1 MSRWTWLGRLPF
13 ERAAALQEELRA
25 AILAGAAPDTLVLCE
40 HDPVVTLGKRARPE
54 HLLLPADALAR
65 LGVAVQPASRGGE
78 ATYHG
83 PGQLVAY
90 PVIRLR
96 RGVRAHVEAMAQA
109 VIDVLAGFG
118 VIGEW
123 NVAEPGVWVQGAKI
137 CAFGVHVRH
146 GVAVHG
152 LALNLQL
159 PPERFGIIVPCG
171 KPGGRVTSL
180 HRHTSDV
187 PDCATAAPILT
198 AALARAFGLEFHH
211 VPPESLGSESG
222 IAKVK

>member
-1 MSRWTWLGRLPF
+1 VSRWTWLGRIPF
-13 ERAAALQEELRA
+13 DRAAALQEDLRA
-25 AILAGAAPDTLVLCE
+25 AILAGAAADTLLLCE

-54 HLLLPADALAR
+54 HLLLPAEQLAR
-65 LGVAVQPASRGGE
+65 LGVTVHAASRGGE

-109 VIDVLAGFG
+109 VIELLTDFG
-118 VIGEW
+118 VVGSW
-123 NVAEPGVWVQGAKI
+123 NVAEPGVWVEGAKI

-171 KPGGRVTSL
+171 KPDGLVTSL
-180 HRHTSDV
+180 HRHASDV
-187 PDCATAAPILT
+187 PDCATAAPTL
-198 AALARAFGLEFHH
+198 ASALGRAFGLEFRH
-211 VPPESLGSESG
+211 VPPESL
-222 IAKVK
+222 K